1 MNEHQSKEMFVDAE
15 MAAMTD
21 RPGGTM
27 MRRASTESVTL
38 SLASTPAMTIQM
50 PSRVRRGS
58 VRQHDL
64 TRVLRAAGSAG
75 LKVFGYE
82 VDPTTGKITVNTD
95 APADKNDPEADLK
108 WWREK
113 HGHKIYR
120 TK

>member
-1 MNEHQSKEMFVDAE
+1 
-15 MAAMTD
+15 MASMID
-21 RPGGTM
+21 RPGGTL
-27 MRRASTESVTL
+27 MRPACTESVSL
-38 SLASTPAMTIQM
+38 SLASPPAMTTHM
-50 PSRVRRGS
+50 PSRSRRGS
-58 VRQHDL
+58 VRQHDV

-95 APADKNDPEADLK
+95 APTEKTDPEADLK

-113 HGHKIYR
+113 YGQKIYQ

>member
-1 MNEHQSKEMFVDAE
+1 MNEHQSKEMFVDAG
-15 MAAMTD
+15 MAEMTD
-21 RPGGTM
+21 RPGGTSM
-27 MRRASTESVTL
+27 CPARTESVML
-38 SLASTPAMTIQM
+38 SLASTPAMTTHM
-50 PSRVRRGS
+50 PSRSRRGS

-95 APADKNDPEADLK
+95 APTEKTDPEADLK
-108 WWREK
+108 WWRK
-113 HGHKIYR
+113 KYGHKIYR

>member
-1 MNEHQSKEMFVDAE
+1 MNEHQSKEMFADAG

-21 RPGGTM
+21 RPGGTV
-27 MRRASTESVTL
+27 MRRASTESVAL
-38 SLASTPAMTIQM
+38 SLAPTPAITTQM
-50 PSRVRRGS
+50 PSRSRRGG
-58 VRQHDL
+58 VRQHDVI
-64 TRVLRAAGSAG
+64 RVLRAAGSAG

-95 APADKNDPEADLK
+95 APMDKNDPEADLK